1 MAETSE
7 LTHDFKTAG
16 YHSAYIAMLVG
27 YSVKLLMVVLLYIFM
42 SRSNKARDAAG
53 HTNSAAA
60 IEMGMH
66 DQTELDNPGF
76 RYTL

>member
-1 MAETSE
+1 
-7 LTHDFKTAG
+7 
-16 YHSAYIAMLVG
+16 MLVG
-27 YSVKLLMVVLLYIFM
+27 YSVKLAAVVVLYIFM

-53 HTNSAAA
+53 HTNDAAA

>member
-1 MAETSE
+1 M
-7 LTHDFKTAG
+7 LIG
-16 YHSAYIAMLVG
+16 YT
-27 YSVKLLMVVLLYIFM
+27 VKLLAVVVLYIYM
-42 SRSNKARDAAG
+42 IRSNKARDAAG
-53 HTNSAAA
+53 EDNDAAA

>member
-1 MAETSE
+1 
-7 LTHDFKTAG
+7 
-16 YHSAYIAMLVG
+16 MLVG
-27 YSVKLLMVVLLYIFM
+27 YAVKLAMVVVLYIYM
-42 SRSNKARDAAG
+42 SRANKARDAAG
-53 HTNSAAA
+53 ATNDAAA